1 MTSFFSADV
10 PPARLTFTRRAAVA
24 SAAAAALALAG
35 CGRRAP
41 EVELADADEALGFT
55 LGALAERHG
64 EEFSAIH
71 AYEGVAEDGRR
82 AYPFVLEPSSG
93 GDRPFNAAVWVDEQT
108 CALMEGPLTNYP
120 QYLFK
125 ERAEGPFLEALA
137 GCAGIA
143 GYAATL
149 MKVHF
154 DDRVWREGDFEAYM
168 GDAGMWDPCVQCMVM
183 LPRGGGAR
191 AWAEAFRGAMLALYP
206 LERSMSF
213 YVAEEGRDPFR
224 DALWAFNPDYAYPAT
239 RKPVPDV
246 GYLEED
252 FAGGIALGFD
262 TSWDGEPL
270 ARGEALA
277 EDEPLVPSDR
287 TYLPRITWNPGH
299 GPSSW

>member
-1 MTSFFSADV
+1 MTSFFSAEV
-10 PPARLTFTRRAAVA
+10 SPTRVAFTRRAAVA
-24 SAAAAALALAG
+24 SAAAALALAG
-35 CGRRAP
+35 CGRPAP
-41 EVELADADEALGFT
+41 EVELADADAALGFI

-64 EEFSAIH
+64 EEFSTVCS
-71 AYEGVAEDGRR
+71 YEGAIEDGRR

-93 GDRPFNAAVWVDEQT
+93 GDRPFNATVWVDEQT
-108 CALMEGPLTNYP
+108 GVLAEGPLTNYP

-125 ERAEGPFLEALA
+125 ERAEAPFLEGLA
-137 GCAGIA
+137 GCGGIA

-154 DDRVWREGDFEAYM
+154 DDRVWRKGDFKAYM
-168 GDAGMWDPCVQCMVM
+168 GRGGAWDPCVQCVVM

-239 RKPVPDV
+239 RKPVPDA

-252 FAGGIALGFD
+252 FSGGIALGFD
-262 TSWDGEPL
+262 TSWDGEP
-270 ARGEALA
+270 RTREEALA
-277 EDEPLVPSDR
+277 EGEPLDPSDPL
-287 TYLPRITWNPGH
+287 YLPRVTWNPGH